1 MADEA
6 GSAAGE
12 VLGLGAGGAEAADVL
27 ARVKAAAPAGPSGL
41 AAARIGRSA
50 DPSATSGTWQPK
62 GHQHV
67 RKKDFFFESKNTRE
81 YDLSISTFWQMDKL
95 VVFGH
100 RLVLLHRCIPQIY
113 ILRLCIVTFF
123 KYDFSI
129 SIHRVLGT

>member
-62 GHQHV
+62 GHQVVNMSV
-67 RKKDFFFESKNTRE
+67 RKFFSLKVKT
-81 YDLSISTFWQMDKL
+81 LGSTIGQFL
-95 VVFGH
+95 LFGKW
-100 RLVLLHRCIPQIY
+100 
-113 ILRLCIVTFF
+113 T
-123 KYDFSI
+123 S
-129 SIHRVLGT
+129 